1 MGYVHYRGE
10 TGRRVIGADPAFVVA
25 KGYVHDPMQSLLDR
39 PMAADDGSQK
49 DRHQDEQ
56 GDVVACL
63 ALDLIAGLTGA
74 SHHAAAFGPSQL
86 WRCYSRAPSWMTSVI
101 RVSMRP

>member
-1 MGYVHYRGE
+1 
-10 TGRRVIGADPAFVVA
+10 
-25 KGYVHDPMQSLLDR
+25 
-39 PMAADDGSQK
+39 
-49 DRHQDEQ
+49 
-56 GDVVACL
+56 VACL

-86 WRCYSRAPSWMTSVI
+86 WRCYSRAPSWMTAVI